1 MLRERRIEKLR
12 AGTLATH
19 LSDGESAADHVP
31 WAASIWMALPD
42 PLFSCLSRNGGLRDS
57 DDGVRVLGFRN
68 CVLEVGPGRFDLA
81 IQCPAADERAEPRQI
96 FVGEAVFS
104 RESFAYNEI
113 TESSSSTNG
122 LRRSIV
128 SRMRSRSETLTVW
141 LNEIRSARACRT
153 RSCVTDMTGASDDR
167 FLFSLAI

>member
-1 MLRERRIEKLR
+1 VRLGRVHWAGCRRNPADSSVTYIAFINKAIFIALGYVPQTVVCGTPVSATMVCGFWGSETVSWKWGPER
-12 AGTLATH
+12 
-19 LSDGESAADHVP
+19 
-31 WAASIWMALPD
+31 
-42 PLFSCLSRNGGLRDS
+42 FN
-57 DDGVRVLGFRN
+57 
-68 CVLEVGPGRFDLA
+68 LA
-81 IQCPAADERAEPRQI
+81 IECPAADERAEPRQI
-96 FVGEAVFS
+96 FVGGAVFS

>member
-1 MLRERRIEKLR
+1 M
-12 AGTLATH
+12 
-19 LSDGESAADHVP
+19 V
-31 WAASIWMALPD
+31 
-42 PLFSCLSRNGGLRDS
+42 C
-57 DDGVRVLGFRN
+57 GFWGS
-68 CVLEVGPGRFDLA
+68 ETMSWKWGPGRFDLA
-81 IQCPAADERAEPRQI
+81 IECPAADERECPAADERAEPRQI
-96 FVGEAVFS
+96 FVGGAVFS
-104 RESFAYNEI
+104 RESFSYNEI

-153 RSCVTDMTGASDDR
+153 RSCITDMTGASDDR